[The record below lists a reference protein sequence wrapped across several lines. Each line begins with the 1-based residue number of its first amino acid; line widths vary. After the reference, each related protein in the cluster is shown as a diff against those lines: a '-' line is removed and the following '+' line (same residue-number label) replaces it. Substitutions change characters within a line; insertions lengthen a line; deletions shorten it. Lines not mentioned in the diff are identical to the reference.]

1 MKSLLEKL
9 EVSNLETLLEA
20 IEHFTQKEAEKRDK
34 ILLSY
39 FGEDGVNRIVNSICD
54 RLLSPPR
61 LKCNAQILDVGAGSG
76 LFTVKIARNLH
87 KTLPKT
93 FFHAMDIT
101 PAMLQLLAKK
111 TSNIIPFLGV
121 AENITQ
127 STKLARKYLNIPT
140 KFDAVYSTLM
150 FHHCLNIE
158 GVFQSIR
165 DILKTHGKAV
175 IVDLCEHSF
184 KEFKE
189 EMGDI
194 HLGFKPE
201 QIEKSAKNFFTK
213 VSIEKLPEI
222 SCSSSS
228 RSAELLI
235 AYMTT

>member
-9 EVSNLETLLEA
+9 EVSNVKTLLEA

-54 RLLSPPR
+54 RLLSPPK
-61 LKCNAQILDVGAGSG
+61 LKNNAQILDVGAGSG

-93 FFHAMDIT
+93 SFYAMDIT

-127 STKLARKYLNIPT
+127 SVKLARKYLSIPT
-140 KFDAVYSTLM
+140 KFNAVYSTLM
-150 FHHCLNIE
+150 LHHCLNIE
-158 GVFQSIR
+158 TVFQSIR
-165 DILKTHGKAV
+165 DVLKNHGKAV

-184 KEFKE
+184 TEFKE
-189 EMGDI
+189 EMDDI

-201 QIEKSAKNFFTK
+201 QMEKSAKNFTQF
-213 VSIEKLPEI
+213 SIEKLSGI
-222 SCSSSS
+222 SCSSSG

-235 AYMTT
+235 AYMTI